1 MVSPNSADAR
11 LRVVCTTGMLA
22 DAVAKVGGDLV
33 MVEALMGPGVD
44 PHLYRPTAGDLL
56 SIDRAQLVVYG
67 GLHLEGRMVEVFE
80 SLPKFG
86 TPSLSAGDAIPEKLL
101 MSVPEDATVHDPHI
115 WFDVALWMRVVDS
128 ICERLGQIDPDHAQ
142 KYRDR
147 ASAYRSE
154 LLTLDQDIQKGLA
167 KIPPNRRV
175 LITAHDAFRYFG
187 KRYGIEVLG
196 IQGTSTSSEASAKGL
211 VHLAEVIVERKI
223 GTIFVESSVSRA
235 TIDALQEAVA
245 ARGWKVKIGESL
257 YSDSLGTPGTAA
269 ATYAGMVREN
279 ARRILEG
286 LQ

>member
-1 MVSPNSADAR
+1 MASPNTADAR

-44 PHLYRPTAGDLL
+44 PHLYRPTAGDLV

-101 MSVPEDATVHDPHI
+101 MSVPEDPTVHDPHI

-128 ICERLGQIDPDHAQ
+128 IGERLGQVDPDHAQ

-147 ASAYRSE
+147 ASAYRGE
-154 LLTLDQDIQKGLA
+154 LLTLDQDIQKGMA
-167 KIPPNRRV
+167 KIPPNRRI

-196 IQGTSTSSEASAKGL
+196 IQGTSTASEASAQGL
-211 VHLAEVIVERKI
+211 VNLAEIIVERKV

-245 ARGWKVKIGESL
+245 ARGWQVKIGESL

-279 ARRILEG
+279 ARRIMEG

>member
-1 MVSPNSADAR
+1 MVSPNTADAR

-44 PHLYRPTAGDLL
+44 PHLYRPTAGDLV

-80 SLPKFG
+80 SLPKSG

-128 ICERLGQIDPDHAQ
+128 IGERLGQVDPDHAQ

-147 ASAYRSE
+147 ASAYRGE
-154 LLTLDQDIQKGLA
+154 LLTLDQDIQKGMA
-167 KIPPNRRV
+167 KIPPNRRI

-196 IQGTSTSSEASAKGL
+196 IQGTSTSSEASAQGL
-211 VHLAEVIVERKI
+211 VHLAEIIVERKV

-279 ARRILEG
+279 ARRIMEG